1 MQDTLKPRCKSKKNY
16 EVDAMKKIV
25 SILAAVQFIFIMSS
39 WSFAASDKCTVVRAE
54 NNRLIL
60 ECNKKTESF
69 QINDKIKIKSMK
81 KKSIEGC

>member
-1 MQDTLKPRCKSKKNY
+1 
-16 EVDAMKKIV
+16 MKKLLWV
-25 SILAAVQFIFIMSS
+25 LAAVQFIFIMSS

-54 NNRLIL
+54 DNKLIL
-60 ECNKKTESF
+60 KCNKKTESF

>member
-1 MQDTLKPRCKSKKNY
+1 
-16 EVDAMKKIV
+16 MKKLLPIV
-25 SILAAVQFIFIMSS
+25 AAIHFIFIMSS
-39 WSFAASDKCTVVRAE
+39 WSFGASDKCTVVRAE
-54 NNRLIL
+54 NNKLIL

>member
-1 MQDTLKPRCKSKKNY
+1 
-16 EVDAMKKIV
+16 MKKLLR
-25 SILAAVQFIFIMSS
+25 ILAAVQFIFMMSS

-54 NNRLIL
+54 NNKLIL
-60 ECNKKTESF
+60 ECNKNTESF

>member
-1 MQDTLKPRCKSKKNY
+1 
-16 EVDAMKKIV
+16 MKKIV
-25 SILAAVQFIFIMSS
+25 SILAAVQLIFIMSS

-54 NNRLIL
+54 NNKLIL

-81 KKSIEGC
+81 KKNIEGR